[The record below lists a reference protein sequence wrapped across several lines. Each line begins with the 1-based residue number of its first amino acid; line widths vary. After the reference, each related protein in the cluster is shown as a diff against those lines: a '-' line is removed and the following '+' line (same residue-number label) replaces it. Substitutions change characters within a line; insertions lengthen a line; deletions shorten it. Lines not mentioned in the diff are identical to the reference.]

1 MLRIGCQLSSAKGY
15 LAMGREA
22 VKIGA
27 NTFQFFTRNPRGG
40 AVKALDEEDIAA
52 YRIFASEHGLGGLLA
67 HAPYTVNPC
76 SAKEDLRDF
85 AVRVLRED
93 IERLELL
100 PGTMYNFHPGSHT
113 GQGSQA
119 GIEFIAAALNSV
131 LEPWQSTV
139 VLLETMAG
147 KGTEIG
153 RTFEELAEIISRVE
167 LGSTLG
173 VCLDTCHVHEAGYDI
188 CANLNDV
195 LSEFDRI
202 LGLGRL
208 RAVHLNDS
216 RNPRGAHK
224 DRHEK
229 IGEGEIGLEALAQ
242 VINDPRLRALPFY
255 LETPNDLDGYAAE
268 IRLLRGLYQEGPGS

>member
-15 LAMGREA
+15 LAMGRQA
-22 VKIGA
+22 VEIGA

-40 AVKALDEEDIAA
+40 AVRALNREDIAA
-52 YRIFASEHGLGGLLA
+52 YRSFAGEHGLTGLLA

-76 SAKEDLRDF
+76 SAKEELREF
-85 AVRVLRED
+85 AIRVLRED
-93 IERLELL
+93 LERLELL

-113 GQGSQA
+113 GQGA
-119 GIEFIAAALNSV
+119 ETGIRFIADALNSV
-131 LEPWQSTV
+131 LAPEQTTV
-139 VLLETMAG
+139 PLLETMAG

-153 RTFEELAEIISRVE
+153 RTFGELAEIIGRVE
-167 LGSTLG
+167 LGSRIG
-173 VCLDTCHVHEAGYDI
+173 ICLDTCHVHEAGYDI
-188 CANLNDV
+188 GASLDAV
-195 LSEFDRI
+195 LDEFDRI

-229 IGEGEIGLEALAQ
+229 IGAGTIGLEALARI
-242 VINDPRLRALPFY
+242 INHPRLRDLPFY
-255 LETPNDLDGYAAE
+255 LETPNDLAGYAEE
-268 IRLLRGLYQEGPGS
+268 IRLLRGLYQA